1 MSSSMFHNGVNC
13 DVYIGTGAGS
23 MIDRHI
29 KNANKSIKIVSP
41 YLNPH
46 LVEKLIHLKRKGR
59 EISLITNTEIE
70 DFYGS
75 VSKRNIYELIH
86 QVKTTDKDAV
96 KRQEKYK
103 NTSQILLYVTGGL
116 ILLLLGLYYF
126 TAKAEVAV
134 GLVPILIL
142 LLVYNMYRSKA
153 KNTKIYN
160 YHYEKLFPF
169 KVCLPDSYA
178 NNSFTIHS
186 KIFIIDNRTAFL
198 GSLNF
203 TKSGFED
210 NHETRVKIED
220 PTVVRKINDEF
231 NALFNNPNIKE
242 ADIQKIGSRLY
253 PEPIN

>member
-1 MSSSMFHNGVNC
+1 MFHNGVNC
-13 DVYIGTGAGS
+13 DVYIGTGAGT

-29 KNANKSIKIVSP
+29 KNAKKSIKIVSP
-41 YLNPH
+41 FLNPQ
-46 LVEKLIHLKRKGR
+46 LVENLIHLKRKGR
-59 EISLITNTEIE
+59 DISLITNTEIE

-75 VSKRNIYELIH
+75 VPKRNIYELIN
-86 QVKTTDKDAV
+86 QVKTTDGDAV
-96 KRQEKYK
+96 KQREKYK
-103 NTSQILLYVTGGL
+103 NTAKILLYVTGGL
-116 ILLLLGLYYF
+116 IMLLLGLYYF
-126 TAKAEVAV
+126 TAKVEVAFGV
-134 GLVPILIL
+134 VPVLVL

-153 KNTKIYN
+153 NNTKIYS

-178 NNSFTIHS
+178 TNSFTIHS
-186 KIFIIDNRTAFL
+186 KIFIIDNKTAFL

-203 TKSGFED
+203 TKGGFKD
-210 NHETRVKIED
+210 NHETRVKIQD
-220 PTVVRKINDEF
+220 STVVQKINDEF